1 MSRMSCRS
9 RLRFLSLIIGLLL
22 GLAAPAVAIDDGSA
36 RERLDAVLAAAP
48 ADVRAFVSR
57 ARGCAHWGGEE
68 PYDKERA
75 ATINKAVTGLKCDQ
89 LDAAEV
95 ALRRKYAGSRAA
107 QQALDIR
114 DGGVVP

>member
-1 MSRMSCRS
+1 MLCR
-9 RLRFLSLIIGLLL
+9 LCLAVILAL

-36 RERLDAVLAAAP
+36 QERRDAVLAAAP
-48 ADVRAFVSR
+48 ADVRDFVSR

-75 ATINKAVTGLKCDQ
+75 ATISKAVTELKCDQ

-95 ALRRKYAGSRAA
+95 ALRRKYAGSSAA
-107 QQALDIR
+107 QQVLDIR
-114 DGGVVP
+114 NGDVVP